1 MRLSL
6 HREPTTGRRL
16 KAFFIA
22 PIPDRTPPVSSA
34 LESVAGKKRHLAETP
49 PYRSEPV
56 SEGLR

>member
-1 MRLSL
+1 MRLSPEGESPPDADL
-6 HREPTTGRRL
+6 RP
-16 KAFFIA
+16 FFIA
-22 PIPDRTPPVSSA
+22 PIPDRTPPVSYA